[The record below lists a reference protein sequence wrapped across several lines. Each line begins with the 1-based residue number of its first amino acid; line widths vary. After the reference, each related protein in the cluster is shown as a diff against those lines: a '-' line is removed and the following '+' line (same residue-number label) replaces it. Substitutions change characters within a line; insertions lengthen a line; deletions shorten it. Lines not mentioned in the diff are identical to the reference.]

1 MRNSRSVPNQV
12 RFVRFDKFG
21 AFENLPE
28 EKENDS
34 REDHGIVSEE
44 GTDVKVS
51 GHKVHVAIADN
62 NTDLEA
68 EGEDSAPRLEVGI
81 VWKLATVESLGFTGA
96 PEEYVV
102 DTDDDIINDTTGSNN
117 VHEPIE

>member
-21 AFENLPE
+21 ALENLPK
-28 EKENDS
+28 EKENDG

-44 GTDVKVS
+44 GTDVKAS